1 MTRGLARASMGSVV
15 TLSLRQRVLWWIL
28 AIHAAAFG
36 FEFAVFGRNLTRTS
50 EQESLELAGGL
61 VGNLRSQIRPE
72 GGLNAARILGWEE
85 WNRFEDALILDGNLA
100 LAADGAV
107 VPQGIALNP
116 LGSSR
121 RGPEFDATTV
131 YSNMYLAQRTGRA
144 VDDVAGG
151 RVLPIDMPGGVW
163 GTCWYRIDRDQGR
176 TTRLV
181 RTVLVLFGV
190 TTLLIAATLYI
201 VLRNEVLGPVA
212 RLTAAARRVASG
224 DLEASVEP
232 PAREG
237 ELRELARAFN
247 GMVGEVR
254 DFNSRLER
262 EVRDATEQAR
272 AAEQAAMAERRL
284 AATGKLAAGVAH
296 EINNPLGGLLNAVER
311 LRREDLPP
319 QKRAQYFELLAGG
332 LERIRDTV
340 GKLLRLTPRQSTRA
354 VLSLSVPAL
363 DAIGLVRHRASRVGV
378 TLTISD
384 GRHSSD
390 SENLP
395 DELARTLAALPGVMG
410 DANELGQAILN
421 LLVNALDA
429 LETRGGGRIDVVL
442 RSGYVDGLGACVLLD
457 VHDDGPGVSREEL
470 PRLLDPFYTTKDAG
484 KGTGLGLSLVH
495 SVVIGHGGRLELG
508 SERGRGFH
516 VRITM
521 PAREQE
527 G

>member
-1 MTRGLARASMGSVV
+1 MGRVV
-15 TLSLRQRVLWWIL
+15 TLSLRQRVLLWIL

-36 FEFAVFGRNLTRTS
+36 VEFALFGRNLAHTS

-85 WNRFEDALILDGNLA
+85 WSRFEDALILDGNLA
-100 LAADGAV
+100 LASDGSV

-121 RGPEFDATTV
+121 RGPEFDAATV
-131 YSNMYLAQRTGRA
+131 YSNMYLAQQSGRA

-181 RTVLVLFGV
+181 RTFLLLFGV
-190 TTLLIAATLYI
+190 TTLLIAATLYF
-201 VLRNEVLGPVA
+201 VLRSEVLTPVS
-212 RLTAAARRVASG
+212 RLTVAARRVAAG

-237 ELRELARAFN
+237 ELRELAQAFN

-254 DFNSRLER
+254 DFNARLER

-272 AAEQAAMAERRL
+272 AAEQAAMTERRL

-319 QKRAQYFELLAGG
+319 QKRAQYLELLAGG

-354 VLSLSVPAL
+354 ALSLAVPAL
-363 DAIGLVRHRASRVGV
+363 DAIGLVRHRAARAGV
-378 TLTISD
+378 TLSVSD
-384 GRHSSD
+384 GSRV
-390 SENLP
+390 SEAEVLP
-395 DELARTLAALPGVMG
+395 EELARALAELPRVTG

-421 LLVNALDA
+421 LLVNSLDALDA
-429 LETRGGGRIDVVL
+429 RGGIGRIDVVL

-457 VHDDGPGVSREEL
+457 VHDDGPGVAREEL

-495 SVVIGHGGRLELG
+495 SVVVGHGGRLELE
-508 SERGRGFH
+508 SDRGRGFH
-516 VRITM
+516 VRIAL
-521 PAREQE
+521 PAQA
-527 G
+527 GDA